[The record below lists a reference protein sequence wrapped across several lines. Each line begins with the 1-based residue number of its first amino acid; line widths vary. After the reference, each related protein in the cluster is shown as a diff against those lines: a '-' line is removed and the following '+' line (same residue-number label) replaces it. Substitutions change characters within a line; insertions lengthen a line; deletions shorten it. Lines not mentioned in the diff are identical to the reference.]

1 MTSCCINVTVMRKN
15 VLTAKNDRPTSLA
28 RASWLEARAHYE
40 KLEKLEADA
49 SSLAT
54 KNTIDKTVQ
63 RLAKRT
69 NVGYRDA
76 MASRQADEDSWLL
89 VRVLRYL
96 TPRFSRSNLADLYTQ
111 LQNMDEHE
119 LSSFAQRYGWEP

>member
-1 MTSCCINVTVMRKN
+1 MRKN

-28 RASWLEARAHYE
+28 RASWLEARAYYE
-40 KLEKLEADA
+40 TLEKLEADA

-63 RLAKRT
+63 RLAKRV
-69 NVGYRDA
+69 NPNYRDA
-76 MASRQADEDSWLL
+76 IASRQADEDSWLL
-89 VRVLRYL
+89 VRVVRYL
-96 TPRFSRSNLADLYTQ
+96 TPRLSRSNLADLYTQ

-119 LSSFAQRYGWEP
+119 LSSFARRYGWEP

>member
-1 MTSCCINVTVMRKN
+1 MMNCCINVTVMRKN

-28 RASWLEARAHYE
+28 RASWLEARAHYA

-54 KNTIDKTVQ
+54 KESLDKTVQ

-76 MASRQADEDSWLL
+76 MASRQADEDGWLL
-89 VRVLRYL
+89 VRVVRYL
-96 TPRFSRSNLADLYTQ
+96 TPRLSNSNLADLYTQ

-119 LSSFAQRYGWEP
+119 LSSFAQKYGWEP

>member
-1 MTSCCINVTVMRKN
+1 MNCCINVTVMRKN
-15 VLTAKNDRPTSLA
+15 VLTAKNDRRTSLA
-28 RASWLEARAHYE
+28 RASWREARAHYA

-54 KNTIDKTVQ
+54 KESIDKTVQ

-89 VRVLRYL
+89 GRVVRYL
-96 TPRFSRSNLADLYTQ
+96 TPRLSRSNLADLYTQ
-111 LQNMDEHE
+111 LQNMDERE
-119 LSSFAQRYGWEP
+119 LSSFAQKYGWKP